1 MRKGSGNKALF
12 FVGTPVFSL
21 PVCRP
26 IYASGH
32 SIASVSLAQ
41 QLACTVARQR
51 LGAELHCTHTLVQRQ
66 GAVCL
71 GDKVP
76 HLLLF
81 VLVAIDHH
89 ADLLAHFFYNT
100 FLHGFAL
107 AHDAFQLFGA
117 DVLAAVQNDEVLLA
131 AGQEIVAVLVLAGQI
146 ASVEP
151 AVRVNDL
158 GGGLRVLVVARMMLS
173 PCMHSSP
180 SSAIL

>member
-1 MRKGSGNKALF
+1 MVIR
-12 FVGTPVFSL
+12 
-21 PVCRP
+21 C
-26 IYASGH
+26 IYIFHQFIQKLRYVAIFRWNIIRISRLGIIH
-32 SIASVSLAQ
+32 LAQ

-51 LGAELHCTHTLVQRQ
+51 LGAELHCAHTLVQRQ

-158 GGGLRVLVVARMMLS
+158 GVVQSKTGIKL
-173 PCMHSSP
+173 
-180 SSAIL
+180 